1 MHQTLKISTKR
12 PKCVDIAFGS
22 VYNFKRGEK
31 MLKADFDVYVKSV
44 VLAHECMYQ
53 SGKTDRRYVNGRRI
67 SGFVMSISGKAEY
80 LTENGV
86 LNIDTGDIVY
96 LPESLKYTVSA
107 KDEPFMHYTVN
118 FESEFPDFKSAPG
131 FSVLRAQN
139 CDAAKYK
146 RLFSHICSVWNK
158 KQQGYLLSAK
168 AALYELLAD
177 YFCDMARDRNST
189 KNSAKLALAK
199 AYIDERTDKKITA
212 AEIAAVCGMSVTHL
226 RRSFKEKYGMPMLE
240 YRLDVRMLKAK
251 DMLLSGGYTVS
262 EISEILGFDDANY
275 FSRCF
280 KKKTGVSPKKYGEY
294 S

>member
-1 MHQTLKISTKR
+1 
-12 PKCVDIAFGS
+12 
-22 VYNFKRGEK
+22 
-31 MLKADFDVYVKSV
+31 MLRADFDVYVKNM

-67 SGFVMSISGKAEY
+67 SGLVMSISGKAVY
-80 LTENGV
+80 QTQDGM

-107 KDEPFMHYTVN
+107 KDGSFVHYTVN
-118 FESEFPDFKSAPG
+118 FEAEFPYPDDKPG
-131 FSVLRAQN
+131 MCVLRCEN

-146 RLFSHICSVWNK
+146 RLFSHICSVWDK
-158 KQQGYLLSAK
+158 KQQGYLMNAK

-177 YFCDMARDRNST
+177 YFCDISRDRTLS
-189 KNSAKLALAK
+189 KNSAKLAVAK

-240 YRLDVRMLKAK
+240 YQLDVRMLRAK
-251 DMLLSGGYTVS
+251 DMLLSGSYTVS

-280 KKKTGVSPKKYGEY
+280 KKKNGVSPKKYGEF

>member
-1 MHQTLKISTKR
+1 M
-12 PKCVDIAFGS
+12 P
-22 VYNFKRGEK
+22 
-31 MLKADFDVYVKSV
+31 KADFDVFVKSV

-53 SGKTDRRYVNGRRI
+53 SGKTDRRYVNGRRV

-107 KDEPFMHYTVN
+107 KDGAFMHYTVN
-118 FESEFPDFKSAPG
+118 FEAYFPDDRDLPEFG
-131 FSVLRAQN
+131 VLRAEN
-139 CDAAKYK
+139 CDTAKYK
-146 RLFSHICSVWNK
+146 RLFSHICSVWDK

-168 AALYELLAD
+168 SALYELLAD
-177 YFCDMARDRNST
+177 YFCDTARDGNIS

-199 AYIDERTDKKITA
+199 AYIDERTDKKIIA
-212 AEIAAVCGMSVTHL
+212 AEIASVCGMSVTHL

-240 YRLDVRMLKAK
+240 YQLDVRMLKAK
-251 DMLLSGGYTVS
+251 DMLLSGSYTVS

-280 KKKTGVSPKKYGEY
+280 KKKAGVSPKKYAEY